1 MTGGNSGIGFEIAR
15 WLLRKN
21 AKVYIASRSEQRA
34 NVAIKKFQDEGL
46 PGEALYMTLDLGS
59 LVSIK
64 KFVISFLSREDRL
77 DLLFNNG
84 GITNADVRVS
94 SHPGPRYDGRWLR
107 NEYRSQCAGAA
118 LPHAAAD
125 SSAGCFLQSHARKSP
140 SGMLHVQPTAPRRVC
155 QRL

>member
-34 NVAIKKFQDEGL
+34 NVAIKKFKEEGL
-46 PGEALYMTLDLGS
+46 PGDAIYMTLDLGS

-64 KFVISFLSREDRL
+64 KFVISFLAREQRL

-84 GITNADVRVS
+84 GITNLDVRAS
-94 SHPGPRYDGRWLR
+94 THPAPRYDSRWLR
-107 NEYRSQCAGAA
+107 NEYGNQCSGAA
-118 LPHAAAD
+118 LSHAAVD
-125 SSAGCFLQSHARKSP
+125 SGAGCFLQNHARKPP
-140 SGMLHVQPTAPRRVC
+140 SGMLYVQPVAPRRVS
-155 QRL
+155 QGL